1 MPSRL
6 VDAVARLCA
15 PRILVVGDLI
25 LDRYVWGEVSRIS
38 PEAPVQILDAA
49 REELRLGGAAN
60 VAHNAA
66 VLGARSSCGGVVGRD
81 DAGGEFLRLV
91 KSFGVRP
98 SAVVRDP
105 SRPTTLKTRLLA
117 HNQQMLRIDR
127 ERRVPVSPAVE
138 RALERA
144 IVRGAAAS
152 DLALVSDY
160 NKGTMTPGICR
171 RLIDAFARRGKPVL
185 VGLKSRDIDKY
196 GRATGASL
204 NRAELAVVTGS
215 DDVAAGARKLV
226 RRLGLK
232 FLVVTLGE
240 RGMQV
245 YSPTGTPLTL
255 SAVARQVYDVTGAG
269 DTVLAAFGVA
279 YASGLP
285 LEECALLANVAAG
298 IVIGKVGT
306 ATVTREEL
314 LDHAVRGD
322 GGGHRKVLTA
332 PALLKAL
339 REERRRGR
347 KIVFTNG
354 CFDLLHVG
362 HLGLLRFARSKGD
375 VLVVGLNTDRS
386 VRALKGPERPI
397 VSADERAAL
406 LAALESVDYV
416 TCFDER
422 TPDRLIRQVRPD
434 VLVKGEDYAGRNV
447 VGRKFLASYGGRV
460 ELAPLVR
467 GTSTSDLLSRIR
479 SRP

>member
-1 MPSRL
+1 
-6 VDAVARLCA
+6 
-15 PRILVVGDLI
+15 
-25 LDRYVWGEVSRIS
+25 
-38 PEAPVQILDAA
+38 
-49 REELRLGGAAN
+49 
-60 VAHNAA
+60 
-66 VLGARSSCGGVVGRD
+66 
-81 DAGGEFLRLV
+81 
-91 KSFGVRP
+91 
-98 SAVVRDP
+98 
-105 SRPTTLKTRLLA
+105 
-117 HNQQMLRIDR
+117 
-127 ERRVPVSPAVE
+127 
-138 RALERA
+138 
-144 IVRGAAAS
+144 
-152 DLALVSDY
+152 
-160 NKGTMTPGICR
+160 MTPGVCR
-171 RLIDAFARRGKPVL
+171 RLIDTLARRGKPVL
-185 VGLKSRDIDKY
+185 VGLKSRDIAKY
-196 GRATGASL
+196 ARATGASL
-204 NRAELAVVTGS
+204 NRAELAVVTGV
-215 DDVAAGARKLV
+215 DDVAAGARRLV

-245 YSPTGTPLTL
+245 YGPTGPPFTL

-285 LEECALLANVAAG
+285 LEECALLANAAAG

-314 LDHAVRGD
+314 LDHAMRGD
-322 GGGHRKVLTA
+322 GGGHRKVLGA

-347 KIVFTNG
+347 RIVFTNG

-362 HLGLLRFARSKGD
+362 HLGLLQFARSKGD

-397 VSADERAAL
+397 MSAEERATL

-434 VLVKGEDYAGRNV
+434 VLVKGEDYAGRSV

-467 GTSTSDLLSRIR
+467 GASTSDLVSRIR
-479 SRP
+479 RRP